1 MAWMEDESMKTTVV
15 ACFASLFAIGASPV
29 FAQTIIEDWG
39 KVKPPAPPEIKP
51 VTIDA
56 VNTALLILDF
66 NGAQDPTKGPC
77 NAKTKP
83 RCLVSVPKVQKL
95 IADARAKGVF
105 VVYSLGGSGTPQDIA
120 TDIAPL
126 ANDPVVKSGPNKFVG
141 TNLDKLLDDKCIK
154 TVIVTGTASEGAVLD
169 TATDAALRKGM
180 NIVVP
185 VDGMSSTDL
194 YAEQYVAWHLTHAP
208 GVSAKV
214 TLTKIN
220 MIKF

>member
-1 MAWMEDESMKTTVV
+1 MKSIVAAV
-15 ACFASLFAIGASPV
+15 AACFVSLSLPGASPV
-29 FAQTIIEDWG
+29 FAQTIIEDWD

-51 VTIDA
+51 VTLDVA
-56 VNTALLILDF
+56 STALLILDF

-83 RCLVSVPKVQKL
+83 RCLASVPKVQKL

-105 VVYSLGGSGTPQDIA
+105 LVYSLGGTGTPQDIA

-141 TNLDKLLDDKCIK
+141 TNLDKLLDDKAIK
-154 TVIVTGTASEGAVLD
+154 TVIVTGTAAEGAVLD

-180 NIVVP
+180 NIIVP